1 MSVLFIVDDE
11 CGNGHVMRCGAIRD
25 DLAAMGVASEV
36 WTGEAEEILRAQVIV
51 VDDYGLGWPLIAQ
64 EWGDIGIIVIDDF
77 APGRRTWPA
86 GTVVIAPV
94 GEYAIVRQA
103 IRRLKGTPKNIS
115 HLRVERGS
123 IEAMSGEPLGLFGG
137 FACCLATGR
146 RVSCPASLVAIEAAY
161 LDCELE
167 LRVDVP
173 NQQRTYDWLM
183 SGGRPDGL
191 GSVRIAKIIKDMVEP

>member
-51 VDDYGLGWPLIAQ
+51 VDDYGLRWPLIAQ

-103 IRRLKGTPKNIS
+103 IRRLKGTPKD
-115 HLRVERGS
+115 GS
-123 IEAMSGEPLGLFGG
+123 YLAVPLDTRQVT
-137 FACCLATGR
+137 FASMIARSAL
-146 RVSCPASLVAIEAAY
+146 VSCPASLVAIEAAY

>member
-1 MSVLFIVDDE
+1 MDCPSPLGSQLWPKNLITCVSFHIFVLFIVDDE

-123 IEAMSGEPLGLFGG
+123 IEAMSGSDCSVASRAAWLPAGASHALRRWSPSKPPISTASSNSAWTCPTSSGRT
-137 FACCLATGR
+137 TG
-146 RVSCPASLVAIEAAY
+146 S
-161 LDCELE
+161 
-167 LRVDVP
+167 
-173 NQQRTYDWLM
+173 
-183 SGGRPDGL
+183 
-191 GSVRIAKIIKDMVEP
+191 